1 MRPLVSAANR
11 RQLFRYLGAAA
22 LAAPVASA
30 AAQNAGMVASVS
42 SVAKGARWL
51 PWPAARV
58 TPSLELP
65 DLEDQPWSLADGR
78 GRPVLLNFWA
88 SWCEPCRAEMKSF
101 ELLESDLRALRLKV
115 LAINFKEGREPV
127 RRFRDEQALSL
138 AMLRDSYGEA
148 ARAWGVHSFPTAFV
162 VNSAGRAVL
171 RIEGEL
177 DWGSPATQKKL
188 EGFL

>member
-65 DLEDQPWSLADGR
+65 DLEDQPWSLADER

-101 ELLESDLRALRLKV
+101 E
-115 LAINFKEGREPV
+115 F
-127 RRFRDEQALSL
+127 
-138 AMLRDSYGEA
+138 M
-148 ARAWGVHSFPTAFV
+148 
-162 VNSAGRAVL
+162 
-171 RIEGEL
+171 
-177 DWGSPATQKKL
+177 
-188 EGFL
+188 